1 MYAVIDLV
9 TAGAGFGV
17 VEIAVVRADLFGRV
31 VDEWCRPV
39 GKDFASLAG
48 QLVSL
53 LRGRT
58 LVAHNLAARVIALAE
73 EFGRIGVTAPLDGLC
88 TMQLARYFLPAAGRG
103 LDSCRITA
111 GLPPHRVTG
120 ALPDARAAADLLA
133 VYLRTTGTPP
143 PWLPV
148 MDDAAAASWPDIRI
162 ARSGSAE
169 PGAGSGCCAG
179 SSSGGSGCGGSGC
192 GGSSGAGS
200 GSKGSSGARSGSAGS
215 SSGGFSGAGFSC
227 GGPGCGGPGAGVGC
241 TTREQQRTARTRL
254 VERLPRAPRPSDDA
268 YLELLDRSLLDR
280 RTNLDPGE
288 LRALAR
294 PLGVTDLDALHRQY
308 LGDLA
313 AIGRDLDP
321 VAAGRPDLTEIARLL
336 HLPDEA
342 VEVAMSRAE
351 NDPADHWRLE
361 PGDTVVFAGSLT
373 PSRDRWLS
381 EARDAGLVVGN
392 AVTRRTRLLVTADP
406 QARTGNAEKARR
418 YQVPIVHPAAYRE
431 ILRRAGPL
439 RRNSR
444 F

>member
-1 MYAVIDLV
+1 V
-9 TAGAGFGV
+9 
-17 VEIAVVRADLFGRV
+17 
-31 VDEWCRPV
+31 
-39 GKDFASLAG
+39 
-48 QLVSL
+48 
-53 LRGRT
+53 
-58 LVAHNLAARVIALAE
+58 
-73 EFGRIGVTAPLDGLC
+73 
-88 TMQLARYFLPAAGRG
+88 
-103 LDSCRITA
+103 
-111 GLPPHRVTG
+111 
-120 ALPDARAAADLLA
+120 
-133 VYLRTTGTPP
+133 
-143 PWLPV
+143 
-148 MDDAAAASWPDIRI
+148 
-162 ARSGSAE
+162 
-169 PGAGSGCCAG
+169 
-179 SSSGGSGCGGSGC
+179 
-192 GGSSGAGS
+192 
-200 GSKGSSGARSGSAGS
+200 
-215 SSGGFSGAGFSC
+215 
-227 GGPGCGGPGAGVGC
+227 
-241 TTREQQRTARTRL
+241 RTRL

-280 RTNLDPGE
+280 RTHLDPGE

-294 PLGVTDLDALHRQY
+294 PLGVTDLEALHRQY

-321 VAAGRPDLTEIARLL
+321 VAAGRPDLTEIAGLL

-342 VEVAMSRAE
+342 VEAAMSRAE
-351 NDPADHWRLE
+351 NDPADFWRLE
-361 PGDTVVFAGSLT
+361 PGDTVVFAGSLA